1 MHTHWAMAQ
10 GCENEWSNLIRNC
23 GCDAWFLLLSA
34 IPEWIC
40 LQEWFSLQANKYQCP
55 LTQWVKWNIWKEPM
69 EGDSI
74 SKPTITANCLYLSN
88 GLHSYITPVLR
99 TFFGKRA
106 HTDTTRAQGHPG
118 TNWIMHNIIT
128 RQCSVCVCVCCT
140 NECGKWR
147 TVCWLHCQWVG
158 LLCKTNKQIVIIE
171 V

>member
-74 SKPTITANCLYLSN
+74 SMPTITANCLYLSN

-128 RQCSVCVCVCCT
+128 RQCSVCVLY
-140 NECGKWR
+140 KWVWQM
-147 TVCWLHCQWVG
+147 THC
-158 LLCKTNKQIVIIE
+158 LLTALPVSWPFM
-171 V
+171 